1 MNNVLL
7 HSEMKS
13 RFDVVKQYIFYPYRN
28 REREIA
34 LQCLCE
40 MSAAR
45 HLFGSPEIMYRR
57 RM

>member
-1 MNNVLL
+1 MNNIFL

-45 HLFGSPEIMYRR
+45 HGSPEIMYRR